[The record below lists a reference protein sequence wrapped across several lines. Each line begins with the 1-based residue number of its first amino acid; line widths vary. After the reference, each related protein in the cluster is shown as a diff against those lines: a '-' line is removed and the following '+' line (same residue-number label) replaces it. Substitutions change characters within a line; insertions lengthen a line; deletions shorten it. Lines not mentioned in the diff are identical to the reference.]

1 MTELA
6 PRLLDNCFFGA
17 AVLRLTARPDTR
29 LHALAMENFHA
40 LAVPSGPTNGVSTN
54 GAGPMNFAELQRRK
68 SNLEQ
73 ELEALSGVL
82 ESQGVNM
89 ETPLITSDGFP
100 RSDIDVAKIRT
111 TRARVIRLKNDYKD
125 LMTKLEQHVHEL
137 FASIGYDTD
146 EDHENRIINGQA
158 MSTSSG
164 VGSVPSSGARGAYQ
178 PFAKIN
184 SVVRDSPADEA
195 GLQQGDEIRNFGYI
209 NGSNHE
215 NLTKVAEC
223 VQENEGRAIFIT
235 VLRPMDAARRQ
246 EMNLTITPTRDWG
259 GRGMLGCHIVPL

>member
-1 MTELA
+1 
-6 PRLLDNCFFGA
+6 
-17 AVLRLTARPDTR
+17 
-29 LHALAMENFHA
+29 MENLHA
-40 LAVPSGPTNGVSTN
+40 LAVPSGPTNGVTTN

-111 TRARVIRLKNDYKD
+111 TRARIIRLKNDYKD
-125 LMTKLEQHVHEL
+125 LMAKLEQHVHEL

-146 EDHENRIINGQA
+146 EDHENGIINGQA
-158 MSTSSG
+158 TSTSSG
-164 VGSVPSSGARGAYQ
+164 VGSVPSSIPSSGVRGAYQ